1 MDHQRG
7 QLGGNELCQA
17 QSHIFKHAYSYAN
30 SMCLNS
36 AVQLGIPD
44 VIHNHKQPITLT
56 ELVSSLHLP
65 PEKTNSLYRLLRL
78 LVHLGFFATTK
89 FNTNEGDLEGYVL
102 TPSSRLLVKSEITNF
117 SPLVRAMVDPVMV
130 ATWQSLGD
138 WFHGSEKTAF
148 ETAHGVEMW
157 EFCGQNPK
165 FSHTFSEAMASDS
178 TMMNHLVGECKAVF
192 QGLNSLVDVGG
203 GTGTIARIISGAF
216 PPIKC
221 TVLDLPHVVANLP
234 ESGNLSYV
242 GGDMFESIPSAD
254 AVLLKWILHDW
265 SDEDC
270 VKILKRCKE
279 AIPSKD
285 NGGKIIIMDIV
296 MDRAGD
302 GQDAAEA
309 KLILDVTMMVMVQPV
324 S

>member
-1 MDHQRG
+1 
-7 QLGGNELCQA
+7 
-17 QSHIFKHAYSYAN
+17 
-30 SMCLNS
+30 MCLNS

-44 VIHNHKQPITLT
+44 IIHNCKQPITLA

-78 LVHLGFFATTK
+78 LVHLGFFATAK

-117 SPLVRAMVDPVMV
+117 SPFVRAMVDPVMV
-130 ATWQSLGD
+130 TPWQSLGD

-157 EFCGQNPK
+157 EFCDQNPK

-178 TMMNHLVGECKAVF
+178 TVMNHLVGECKAVF

-203 GTGTIARIISGAF
+203 GTGTTFQA
-216 PPIKC
+216 
-221 TVLDLPHVVANLP
+221 LD
-234 ESGNLSYV
+234 
-242 GGDMFESIPSAD
+242 
-254 AVLLKWILHDW
+254 DW

-270 VKILKRCKE
+270 VKIPKRCKE

-285 NGGKIIIMDIV
+285 NGGKVIIMDIV

-309 KLILDVTMMVMVQPV
+309 KAY